1 MHCGTVLVVHRS
13 SVLASD
19 MINSLRSA
27 GLNTYVADPRDD
39 DFLAM
44 AAIVKARTVVIDQYS
59 VDPEELGGMIA
70 KLEAADHIERIIVI
84 GNGGSRYNALPD
96 KHKLLYMIPPFDT
109 VRLLT
114 LFGLINKNLPGRECQ
129 HKYSSE
135 VEAVLISVGL
145 SRRMTGFSAVKET
158 VNCIVEHSI
167 RRMNLSK
174 EIYPKAAQ
182 NLGMSAAAVERAIRV
197 TVNEIMQND
206 PAMLFRILMLP
217 KNCQMT
223 NKRFLYAAA
232 DRVREI
238 IIQNSLAASGAE
250 L

>member
-1 MHCGTVLVVHRS
+1 
-13 SVLASD
+13 
-19 MINSLRSA
+19 
-27 GLNTYVADPRDD
+27 
-39 DFLAM
+39 
-44 AAIVKARTVVIDQYS
+44 
-59 VDPEELGGMIA
+59 
-70 KLEAADHIERIIVI
+70 
-84 GNGGSRYNALPD
+84 
-96 KHKLLYMIPPFDT
+96 
-109 VRLLT
+109 
-114 LFGLINKNLPGRECQ
+114 
-129 HKYSSE
+129 
-135 VEAVLISVGL
+135 
-145 SRRMTGFSAVKET
+145 
-158 VNCIVEHSI
+158 
-167 RRMNLSK
+167 MNLSK